1 MCVYS
6 ISSHN
11 TEMEDKSRLAQKS
24 ILIGYD
30 TIRMT
35 LLYRTIYD
43 HLQYVHTIHNFLNT
57 IRYVSC
63 MDDID
68 NYGP

>member
-1 MCVYS
+1 
-6 ISSHN
+6 
-11 TEMEDKSRLAQKS
+11 MEDKSRLAQKS

-43 HLQYVHTIHNFLNT
+43 HLHRDDSRNFVQGVP
-57 IRYVSC
+57 ISF
-63 MDDID
+63 
-68 NYGP
+68 